1 MSITYAPP
9 DPYETF
15 GDVSEIMEESAPSS
29 PSIPHSREAE
39 EATIGSV
46 LIDPA
51 CYFTLAGLLK
61 GEDFYI
67 HRNRFVWESFGR
79 LQKKRTPIDLLTV
92 CEELAQDGKLDEIG
106 GSAYLTSLINQV
118 PTSINAEAY
127 ARVVA
132 DHSVR
137 RRMISAANGIASLAY
152 KGGDVLTNF
161 AAGRK
166 LLDASMPMTGGFTS
180 AKELSS
186 RLYDTVDRRANGEK
200 PNLIPTGF
208 IDLDDILDGGMR
220 PTDLLYV
227 GGRPGMGKTAWLLDV
242 AKHAAGKEGRRVG
255 IFSLEMSNEQVIE
268 RLVVKCGVPMKSL
281 RRATMRDVD
290 WPVFTHAIEEVASY
304 NLQLCDMPALRPA
317 QLRAQAHTLYNTLG
331 LDLLIVD
338 YVQLMGSD
346 DDDKNGN
353 RNNEISAI
361 SRNLKIIARE
371 LNIPV
376 LAAAQLNRSL
386 EARSDKR
393 PVLSDLRDSGSL
405 EQDADVVMFMY
416 RDEVYNP
423 KTEKEHVAEC
433 IIAKQRNGP
442 TGTVELIFRGELMKF
457 ENAVTRHFALN
468 EPQTKWQDRAD
479 MGDD

>member
-1 MSITYAPP
+1 MTVTYMPP
-9 DPYETF
+9 EPEVY
-15 GDVSEIMEESAPSS
+15 GDVSESAA
-29 PSIPHSREAE
+29 IPHSREAE
-39 EATIGSV
+39 EAVIGSV
-46 LIDPA
+46 LIDPE
-51 CYFTLAGLLK
+51 CYFTLSSFLK
-61 GEDFYI
+61 DGDFYI
-67 HRNRFVWESFGR
+67 HRNRFIWQSFTR
-79 LQKKRTPIDLLTV
+79 LRAKHVPIDLLTV
-92 CEELAQDGKLDEIG
+92 CEELEQDGKLDEIG
-106 GSAYLTSLINQV
+106 GSAYLTGLISQV
-118 PTSINAEAY
+118 PTSLNAEAY
-127 ARVVA
+127 ARVVV

-137 RRMISAANGIASLAY
+137 RRMIAAANGIASLAY

-304 NLQLCDMPALRPA
+304 NLQLCDMPAIRPT
-317 QLRAQAHTLYNTLG
+317 QLRAQAHTLYNTIG

-338 YVQLMGSD
+338 YVQLMGAD
-346 DDDKNGN
+346 DDGGKNSN

-361 SRNLKIIARE
+361 SRNCKIIARE
-371 LNIPV
+371 LGIPV

-386 EARSDKR
+386 EARTDKR
-393 PVLSDLRDSGSL
+393 PLLSDLRDSGTL
-405 EQDADVVMFMY
+405 EQDADVVIFLY
-416 RDEVYNP
+416 RDEIYNP
-423 KTEKEHVAEC
+423 NTKKGGIAEC
-433 IIAKQRNGP
+433 IVAKQRNGP
-442 TGTVELIFRGELMKF
+442 TGTVELIFRGALMKF